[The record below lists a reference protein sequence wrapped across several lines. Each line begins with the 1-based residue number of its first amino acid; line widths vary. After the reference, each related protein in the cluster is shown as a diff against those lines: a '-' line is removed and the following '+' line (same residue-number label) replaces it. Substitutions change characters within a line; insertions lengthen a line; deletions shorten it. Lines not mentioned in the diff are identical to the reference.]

1 MALDTIPKKV
11 LLYFSTKFLWS
22 LRQERVNVGFLCRLL
37 PRTKAS
43 FVKSEHHRHRLTV
56 ARQILAEPVASFP
69 SLTSSVFDRTR
80 KKSSAELKTCQVFRW
95 FLFINIYSSYVENQN
110 GKLNYSMSRW
120 LKSPFRNSFVLSWL
134 VFYCYSS
141 NYPEE
146 HPCCHL
152 KLWLVSFENYT
163 LGGVFEKKYL
173 FREKINSFPPS
184 AAQSGGSTRKPGVA
198 SFSLHRFH

>member
-95 FLFINIYSSYVENQN
+95 FLFINIYSSYVENQT

-120 LKSPFRNSFVLSWL
+120 FKSPFRNSFVLSKPVTCFL
-134 VFYCYSS
+134 LLFFKLPRRTPLLS
-141 NYPEE
+141 
-146 HPCCHL
+146 L
-152 KLWLVSFENYT
+152 KVVAS
-163 LGGVFEKKYL
+163 V
-173 FREKINSFPPS
+173 FRELHVGWSFW
-184 AAQSGGSTRKPGVA
+184 KEI
-198 SFSLHRFH
+198 SF